1 METKVCKECGQSL
14 PKSNFSK
21 NKATKDG
28 LANYCKKCDKER
40 RRKSSGGIT

>member
-21 NKATKDG
+21 NKATNFG
-28 LANYCKKCDKER
+28 LQNFFNMCQK
-40 RRKSSGGIT
+40 

>member
-21 NKATKDG
+21 NKATKMGWQTIVRSVTKKED
-28 LANYCKKCDKER
+28 ANPV
-40 RRKSSGGIT
+40 GA